1 MPTSDERRD
10 HTRFPLRVFA
20 AIGNASQEWA
30 VHVLDI
36 SAQGTKV
43 ALLDD
48 FHFSPGDPVQLRIE
62 LPNKKVFSEMPAFLQ
77 LEGTIAHTKQH
88 IIGIQY
94 HPKTPEDEKILA
106 ALIKDLI

>member
-1 MPTSDERRD
+1 MPHNDERRD

-20 AIGNASQEWA
+20 AIGNSTQEWA

-36 SAQGTKV
+36 SAQGAKV

-48 FHFSPGDPVQLRIE
+48 FHFSPGDKVQLQIE
-62 LPNKKVFSEMPAFLQ
+62 LPNKKVFSDMPSFLK

-88 IIGIQY
+88 ILGIRYQ
-94 HPKTPEDEKILA
+94 PKTDEDARILSI
-106 ALIKDLI
+106 LIQDLI